1 MKNTELVGTRIDK
14 ASKEKLLELCKT
26 ADLNVTR
33 YLRRLILADLK
44 NAEENK

>member
-14 ASKEKLLELCKT
+14 ASKEKLLELCKA

-33 YLRRLILADLK
+33 YLRRLIREHLERVEGTK
-44 NAEENK
+44 